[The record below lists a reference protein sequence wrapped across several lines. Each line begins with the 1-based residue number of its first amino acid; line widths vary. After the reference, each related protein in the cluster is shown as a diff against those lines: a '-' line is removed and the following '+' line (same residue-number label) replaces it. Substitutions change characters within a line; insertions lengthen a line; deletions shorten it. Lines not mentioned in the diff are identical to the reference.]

1 MSELNPQPQ
10 PPAKPLPVAKK
21 RKSKK
26 KKFVIFGIIFLV
38 VVIVIAVVASSK
50 KEKMTEVQ
58 TEKIKK
64 HNITQVVTATGKIQ
78 AETKVIISSEISGEI
93 VSLPFKEGEEVKKG
107 DLVVKIKQ
115 DAYAPQIQE
124 QNAQVNVAESNMKIN
139 EVAVQKTK
147 LEYDRIQELQGK
159 GLASTADLD
168 NARLSYEQALAQL
181 NNNKANINLSKT
193 GLAKIKYDI
202 SKTTLYAPMSGTV
215 TQLNNEVGEKV
226 LGTSYNQGTG
236 IMTISD
242 LSSMECQIDVSETD
256 VTLINIGDTARVQVD
271 AFPNRTFTGYVY
283 EIANTATSKGTGTQE
298 EVVNF
303 LVKVRIV
310 DKDNE
315 LRPGM
320 SCTVDVEVEK
330 KNNVI
335 AVPIQSITV
344 REDMNMNNNQM
355 DEENANLQRK
365 TDGKKDKKNKPQE
378 IVFVVENGVAKKK
391 NVKTGISDD
400 TYIEVTEGLD
410 ENLEVVKG
418 SYKAITKDLEDNSKV
433 KVDNE
438 VKAKK
443 KDE

>member
-1 MSELNPQPQ
+1 MADAPQV
-10 PPAKPLPVAKK
+10 KPVPVNRKK
-21 RKSKK
+21 KSKK
-26 KKFVIFGIIFLV
+26 KKFIIIGSIIL
-38 VVIVIAVVASSK
+38 IALIVVAVMISSK
-50 KEKMTEVQ
+50 KEKLIDVQ
-58 TEKIKK
+58 TEKVKK

-78 AETKVIISSEISGEI
+78 AETKVVISTEISGEI
-93 VSLPFKEGEEVKKG
+93 VSLPFKEGDEVKKG
-107 DLVVKIKQ
+107 DLVLKIKQ

-139 EVAVQKTK
+139 EVAVQKSK
-147 LEYDRIQELQGK
+147 LEYDRIQELQTK

-168 NARLSYEQALAQL
+168 NARLNYEQLLAQL
-181 NNNKANINLSKT
+181 NSNRANITLSRT
-193 GLAKIKYDI
+193 GLAKIKYDM
-202 SKTTLYAPMSGTV
+202 SKTTIYAPMSGTL

-226 LGTSYNQGTG
+226 LGTNFNQGTG

-256 VTLINIGDTARVQVD
+256 VTLININDTARIQVD
-271 AFPNRTFTGYVY
+271 AFPDRTFTGYVY
-283 EIANTATSKGTGTQE
+283 EIANTATSKGLGTQE

-303 LVKVRIV
+303 VVKVRII

-344 REDMNMNNNQM
+344 REDVNAMNNEKM
-355 DEENANLQRK
+355 DAENENLQRK
-365 TDGKKDKKNKPQE
+365 ENKKDKKKPQE
-378 IVFVVENGVAKKK
+378 IVFVIENGVAKKK

-400 TYIEVTEGLD
+400 NYIEVTEGLGD
-410 ENLEVVKG
+410 GLEVVKG
-418 SYKAITKDLEDNSKV
+418 SYKAITKDLEEDTKV

-438 VKAKK
+438 VKKK
-443 KDE
+443 TDENK

>member
-1 MSELNPQPQ
+1 MSEANPQV
-10 PPAKPLPVAKK
+10 KPVPVNKK

-26 KKFVIFGIIFLV
+26 KKFIIFGAIFLV
-38 VVIVIAVVASSK
+38 IAITIAVIASSK
-50 KEKMTEVQ
+50 KEKLTDVQ
-58 TEKIKK
+58 TEKVKK
-64 HNITQVVTATGKIQ
+64 HNITQVVTATGRIQ
-78 AETKVIISSEISGEI
+78 AETKVVISSEISGEI
-93 VSLPFKEGEEVKKG
+93 VSLPYKEGEEVKKG
-107 DLVVKIKQ
+107 DLVVKIRQ

-124 QNAQVNVAESNMKIN
+124 QNAQINVAESNLKIN
-139 EVAVQKTK
+139 EVTVQKNK
-147 LEYDRIQELQGK
+147 LEYDRLQELQSK

-168 NARLSYEQALAQL
+168 NARLNYEQSLAQL
-181 NNNKANINLSKT
+181 NSNRASINLSKT
-193 GLAKIKYDI
+193 GLGRIQYDL
-202 SKTTLYAPMSGTV
+202 SKTTLYAPMSGTI

-242 LSSMECQIDVSETD
+242 LASMECQIDVSETD
-256 VTLINIGDTARVQVD
+256 VSLINIGDTARIQVD
-271 AFPNRTFTGYVY
+271 AFPDRVFTGYVY

-303 LVKVRIV
+303 IVKVRII

-335 AVPIQSITV
+335 SVPIQSVTV
-344 REDMNMNNNQM
+344 REDMNINMEQV
-355 DEENANLQRK
+355 DAENENLQRK
-365 TDGKKDKKNKPQE
+365 TDGKKEKKNKPQE
-378 IVFVVENGVAKKK
+378 IVFIVENGVAKKK

-400 TYIEVTEGLD
+400 TYIEIIEGLD
-410 ENLEVVKG
+410 ENLEFVKG
-418 SYKAITKDLEDNSKV
+418 SYKAITKDLEDNAKV

-438 VKAKK
+438 MKSIKK
-443 KDE
+443 EGE

>member
-1 MSELNPQPQ
+1 MSESNPQV
-10 PPAKPLPVAKK
+10 KPSALNKK

-26 KKFVIFGIIFLV
+26 KKFIWIGAIVLVLIIV
-38 VVIVIAVVASSK
+38 AAIVASSK
-50 KEKMTEVQ
+50 KEKLVEVQ

-64 HNITQVVTATGKIQ
+64 RNITQVVTATGKIQ
-78 AETKVIISSEISGEI
+78 AETKVVISSEISGEI

-139 EVAVQKTK
+139 EVNVQKTK
-147 LEYDRIQELQGK
+147 LEFDRIQELHKK

-168 NARLSYEQALAQL
+168 NARLSYEQSLAQL
-181 NNNKANINLSKT
+181 NNNRANITLSRT
-193 GLAKIKYDI
+193 GLAKIKYDM
-202 SKTTLYAPMSGTV
+202 SKTTIYAPMSGTV

-242 LSSMECQIDVSETD
+242 LASMECQIDVSETD
-256 VTLINIGDTARVQVD
+256 VSMINIGDTARIKVD
-271 AFPNRTFTGYVY
+271 AFPNKTFVGYVY
-283 EIANTATSKGTGTQE
+283 EIANTATAKGTGTQE

-303 LVKVRIV
+303 VVKVRIV
-310 DKDNE
+310 DKDAE

-330 KNNVI
+330 KSNVI
-335 AVPIQSITV
+335 TVPIQSITV
-344 REDMNMNNNQM
+344 REDIDMNNNKL
-355 DEENANLQRK
+355 DEGNENLQRK
-365 TDGKKDKKNKPQE
+365 TNERKDKKKPQE
-378 IVFVVENGVAKKK
+378 IVFIIENGVAKKK

-400 TYIEVTEGLD
+400 TYIEISEGLAD
-410 ENLEVVKG
+410 NEEVVKG
-418 SYKAITKDLEDNSKV
+418 SYKAITKELEDNSKV

-438 VKAKK
+438 VKMKK
-443 KDE
+443 KDGE

>member
-1 MSELNPQPQ
+1 MSEANPQV
-10 PPAKPLPVAKK
+10 KPVPVVKK

-26 KKFVIFGIIFLV
+26 KKFIVFGAIFLV
-38 VVIVIAVVASSK
+38 LVIVIAIIASSK
-50 KEKMTEVQ
+50 KEKITEVQ
-58 TEKIKK
+58 TEKAKK

-78 AETKVIISSEISGEI
+78 AETKVIISSEVSGEI

-115 DAYAPQIQE
+115 DAYTPQLQE
-124 QNAQVNVAESNMKIN
+124 QSAQVNVAESNLKIN
-139 EVAVQKTK
+139 KVTVQKNK
-147 LEYDRIQELQGK
+147 LEYDRIQELQKK

-168 NARLSYEQALAQL
+168 NARLTYEQSLAQL
-181 NNNKANINLSKT
+181 NSNRASINLSKT
-193 GLAKIKYDI
+193 GLAKIKYDL
-202 SKTTLYAPMSGTV
+202 SKTTLFAPMSGTV

-226 LGTSYNQGTG
+226 LGTSFNQGTG

-256 VTLINIGDTARVQVD
+256 VTLINVGDTARIQVD
-271 AFPNRTFTGYVY
+271 AFPNRVFSGYVY
-283 EIANTATSKGTGTQE
+283 EIANTATSKGLGTQE

-303 LVKVRIV
+303 LVKVRII

-335 AVPIQSITV
+335 AVPIQSVTV
-344 REDMNMNNNQM
+344 REDMNMNNSQL
-355 DEENANLQRK
+355 DEDNSNLQRK
-365 TDGKKDKKNKPQE
+365 ENKKDKKNKPQE

-400 TYIEVTEGLD
+400 TYIEITEGLNAD
-410 ENLEVVKG
+410 MEVVKG
-418 SYKAITKDLEDNSKV
+418 SYKAITKDLEDNAKV

-438 VKAKK
+438 VKMKK
-443 KDE
+443 KEGE

>member
-1 MSELNPQPQ
+1 MSEANPQV
-10 PPAKPLPVAKK
+10 KPVPVKKK

-26 KKFVIFGIIFLV
+26 KKFIVFGAIFLV
-38 VVIVIAVVASSK
+38 IVIVIAVIASSK
-50 KEKMTEVQ
+50 KEKMVEVQ
-58 TEKIKK
+58 TEKVKK

-78 AETKVIISSEISGEI
+78 AETKVVISSEVSGEL
-93 VSLPFKEGEEVKKG
+93 VALPFKEGEEVKKG

-124 QNAQVNVAESNMKIN
+124 QNAQVNVAESNLKIN
-139 EVAVQKTK
+139 EVTVQKNK
-147 LEYDRIQELQGK
+147 LEYDRLQELQKK
-159 GLASTADLD
+159 GLASNADLD
-168 NARLSYEQALAQL
+168 NARLNYEQSLAQL
-181 NNNKANINLSKT
+181 NSNRANINLSKT

-202 SKTTLYAPMSGTV
+202 SKTTIYAPMSGTV

-226 LGTSYNQGTG
+226 LGTSFNQGTG

-256 VTLINIGDTARVQVD
+256 VSMINIGDTARIKVD
-271 AFPNRTFTGYVY
+271 AFPDRTFTGYVY
-283 EIANTATSKGTGTQE
+283 EIANTATSKGLGTQE

-303 LVKVRIV
+303 IVKVRII
-310 DKDNE
+310 DKDSE

-344 REDMNMNNNQM
+344 REDMNLNNNQM
-355 DEENANLQRK
+355 DAENENLQRK
-365 TDGKKDKKNKPQE
+365 TDSKKDKKIKPQE
-378 IVFVVENGVAKKK
+378 VVFIIENGVAKKR

-400 TYIEVTEGLD
+400 TYIEVTEGLQD
-410 ENLEVVKG
+410 DLEVVKG

-438 VKAKK
+438 VKMKK
-443 KDE
+443 KDGE

>member
-1 MSELNPQPQ
+1 MSDANPQV
-10 PPAKPLPVAKK
+10 KPVPVNKK

-26 KKFVIFGIIFLV
+26 KKFIIFGAIFLV
-38 VVIVIAVVASSK
+38 IVIVIAVIASSK

-58 TEKIKK
+58 TEKVKK

-78 AETKVIISSEISGEI
+78 AETKVVISSEVSGEL
-93 VSLPFKEGEEVKKG
+93 VSLPFKEGEVVKKG

-147 LEYDRIQELQGK
+147 LEYDRIQELQKK

-168 NARLSYEQALAQL
+168 NARLNYEQNLAQL
-181 NNNKANINLSKT
+181 NSNRANITLSRT

-202 SKTTLYAPMSGTV
+202 SKTTIYAPMSGTI

-226 LGTSYNQGTG
+226 LGTSFNQGTG

-256 VTLINIGDTARVQVD
+256 VSLINIGDTARIQVD
-271 AFPNRTFTGYVY
+271 AFPDRVFSGYVY
-283 EIANTATSKGTGTQE
+283 EIANTATSKGLGTQE

-303 LVKVRIV
+303 IVKVRII
-310 DKDNE
+310 DKENE

-344 REDMNMNNNQM
+344 REDINLDMNKL
-355 DEENANLQRK
+355 DEDNENLQRK
-365 TDGKKDKKNKPQE
+365 ENKKDKKIKPQE
-378 IVFVVENGVAKKK
+378 IVFIVENGVAKKR
-391 NVKTGISDD
+391 NVKTGISND
-400 TYIEVTEGLD
+400 TYIEVTEGLQD
-410 ENLEVVKG
+410 NLEVVKG
-418 SYKAITKDLEDNSKV
+418 SYKAITKELEDNSKV

-438 VKAKK
+438 VKMKK
-443 KDE
+443 KEDE

>member
-1 MSELNPQPQ
+1 MSEANPQV
-10 PPAKPLPVAKK
+10 KPVPVKKK

-26 KKFVIFGIIFLV
+26 KKYIVLGAIFLV
-38 VVIVIAVVASSK
+38 IVIVIAVVASSK
-50 KEKMTEVQ
+50 KEKMVDVQ
-58 TEKIKK
+58 TEKVKK

-78 AETKVIISSEISGEI
+78 AETKVVISSEVSGEL
-93 VSLPFKEGEEVKKG
+93 VALPFKEGEEVKKG

-124 QNAQVNVAESNMKIN
+124 QNAQVNVAESNLKIN
-139 EVAVQKTK
+139 EVTVQKNK
-147 LEYDRIQELQGK
+147 LEYDRIQELQKK
-159 GLASTADLD
+159 GLASQSDLD
-168 NARLSYEQALAQL
+168 NSRLNYEQSLAQL
-181 NNNKANINLSKT
+181 NSNRANINLSKT

-202 SKTTLYAPMSGTV
+202 SKTTIYAPMSGTV

-226 LGTSYNQGTG
+226 LGTSFNQGTG

-256 VTLINIGDTARVQVD
+256 VSLINIGDTARIKVD
-271 AFPNRTFTGYVY
+271 AFPDRTFTGYVY
-283 EIANTATSKGTGTQE
+283 EIANTATSKGLGTQE

-303 LVKVRIV
+303 IVKVRII

-344 REDMNMNNNQM
+344 REDMTLNNNQM
-355 DEENANLQRK
+355 DAENENLQRK
-365 TDGKKDKKNKPQE
+365 TDSKKDKKIKPQE
-378 IVFVVENGVAKKK
+378 IVFIVENGVAKKR

-400 TYIEVTEGLD
+400 TYIEISEGLQD
-410 ENLEVVKG
+410 DLEVVKG

-438 VKAKK
+438 VKMKK
-443 KDE
+443 KDGE

>member
-1 MSELNPQPQ
+1 MSEANPQVK
-10 PPAKPLPVAKK
+10 PAALNKK

-26 KKFVIFGIIFLV
+26 KKFIWIGAIVLVLII
-38 VVIVIAVVASSK
+38 IAAVVASSK
-50 KEKMTEVQ
+50 KEKLVEVQ
-58 TEKIKK
+58 TEKVSKR
-64 HNITQVVTATGKIQ
+64 NITQVVTATGKIQ
-78 AETKVIISSEISGEI
+78 AETKVVISSEISGEI

-124 QNAQVNVAESNMKIN
+124 QNAQVNVAESNLKIN
-139 EVAVQKTK
+139 EVNVQKTK
-147 LEYDRIQELQGK
+147 LEFDRIQELHTK

-168 NARLSYEQALAQL
+168 NARLSYEQSLAQL
-181 NNNKANINLSKT
+181 NNNRANINLSKT

-202 SKTTLYAPMSGTV
+202 SKTTIYAPMSGTV

-242 LSSMECQIDVSETD
+242 LASMECQIDVSETD
-256 VTLINIGDTARVQVD
+256 VSLINIGDTARIKVD
-271 AFPNRTFTGYVY
+271 AFPNKTFNGYVY
-283 EIANTATSKGTGTQE
+283 EIANTATAKGTGTQE

-303 LVKVRIV
+303 IVKVRII
-310 DKDNE
+310 DKDSE

-330 KNNVI
+330 KNNVLT
-335 AVPIQSITV
+335 VPIQSITV
-344 REDMNMNNNQM
+344 REDMDMNNNKL
-355 DEENANLQRK
+355 DEGNENLQRK
-365 TDGKKDKKNKPQE
+365 TNEKKDKKKPQE
-378 IVFVVENGVAKKK
+378 IVFIVENGVAKKK

-400 TYIEVTEGLD
+400 TYIEVSEGLSD
-410 ENLEVVKG
+410 NLEVVKG

-438 VKAKK
+438 VKMKK
-443 KDE
+443 KDGE

>member
-1 MSELNPQPQ
+1 MSEANPQV
-10 PPAKPLPVAKK
+10 KPVPVNKK

-26 KKFVIFGIIFLV
+26 KKFIIFGAIFLV
-38 VVIVIAVVASSK
+38 IVIVIAVIASSK
-50 KEKMTEVQ
+50 KEKMVDVQ
-58 TEKIKK
+58 TEKVKK

-78 AETKVIISSEISGEI
+78 AETKVVISSEVSGEI

-107 DLVVKIKQ
+107 DLVVKIRQ
-115 DAYAPQIQE
+115 DAYAPQLQE
-124 QNAQVNVAESNMKIN
+124 QSAQVNVAESNLKIN
-139 EVAVQKTK
+139 EVTVQKNK
-147 LEYDRIQELQGK
+147 LEYDRLQELQSK

-168 NARLSYEQALAQL
+168 NARLNYEQSLAQL
-181 NNNKANINLSKT
+181 NSNRASINLSRT
-193 GLAKIKYDI
+193 GLAKIKYDL
-202 SKTTLYAPMSGTV
+202 SKTTLYAPMSGTI

-226 LGTSYNQGTG
+226 LGTSFNQGTG

-256 VTLINIGDTARVQVD
+256 VSLINIGDTARIQVD
-271 AFPNRTFTGYVY
+271 AFPDRIFNGYVY
-283 EIANTATSKGTGTQE
+283 EIANTATSKGLGTQE

-303 LVKVRIV
+303 IVKVRII
-310 DKDNE
+310 DKENE

-344 REDMNMNNNQM
+344 REDMNMEMNQM
-355 DEENANLQRK
+355 DSENENLQRK
-365 TDGKKDKKNKPQE
+365 ENKKDKKAKPQE
-378 IVFVVENGVAKKK
+378 IVFIVENGVAKKK

-400 TYIEVTEGLD
+400 TYIEVTEGLQD
-410 ENLEVVKG
+410 DLEVVKG
-418 SYKAITKDLEDNSKV
+418 SYKAITKDLEENTKV

-438 VKAKK
+438 VKTIKK
-443 KDE
+443 EGE

>member
-1 MSELNPQPQ
+1 MSEANQQ
-10 PPAKPLPVAKK
+10 VKPVPVNKK

-26 KKFVIFGIIFLV
+26 KKFIVMGIIFLV
-38 VVIVIAVVASSK
+38 IVIVIAVIASSK

-58 TEKIKK
+58 TEKVKK

-124 QNAQVNVAESNMKIN
+124 QNAQINVAESNLKIN

-147 LEYDRIQELQGK
+147 LEYDRIQELQKK

-168 NARLSYEQALAQL
+168 NSRLAYEQSLAQL
-181 NNNKANINLSKT
+181 NSNRASVNLSKS
-193 GLAKIKYDI
+193 GLGRIRYDL

-242 LSSMECQIDVSETD
+242 LASMECQIDVSETD
-256 VTLINIGDTARVQVD
+256 VTLINIGDTARIQVD
-271 AFPNRTFTGYVY
+271 AFPNRVFAGYVY
-283 EIANTATSKGTGTQE
+283 EIANTATSKGVGTQE

-303 LVKVRIV
+303 IVKVRII

-355 DEENANLQRK
+355 DAENENLQRK
-365 TDGKKDKKNKPQE
+365 ENKKDKKIKPQE
-378 IVFVVENGVAKKK
+378 IVFIVENGTAKKK

-400 TYIEVTEGLD
+400 TYIEITEGLE

-418 SYKAITKDLEDNSKV
+418 SYKAITKDLEENSKV

-438 VKAKK
+438 IKTQK
-443 KDE
+443 KDGDK

>member
-1 MSELNPQPQ
+1 MSEANPQV
-10 PPAKPLPVAKK
+10 KPVPVNKK

-26 KKFVIFGIIFLV
+26 KKFIILGAIFLV
-38 VVIVIAVVASSK
+38 IVIVIAVVASSK
-50 KEKMTEVQ
+50 KEKMVDVQ
-58 TEKIKK
+58 TEKVKK

-78 AETKVIISSEISGEI
+78 AETKVVISSEVSGEI
-93 VSLPFKEGEEVKKG
+93 VSLPYKEGEEVKKG

-124 QNAQVNVAESNMKIN
+124 QNAQVNVAESNLKIN
-139 EVAVQKTK
+139 EVAVQKSK
-147 LEYDRIQELQGK
+147 LEYDRIQELQSK

-168 NARLSYEQALAQL
+168 NARLNYEQLLAQL
-181 NNNKANINLSKT
+181 NSNRASINLSKT
-193 GLAKIKYDI
+193 GLAKIKYDM
-202 SKTTLYAPMSGTV
+202 SKTTLYAPMSGTI
-215 TQLNNEVGEKV
+215 TQLNNEIGEKV
-226 LGTSYNQGTG
+226 LGTSFNQGTG

-256 VTLINIGDTARVQVD
+256 VSLINIGDTARIQVD
-271 AFPNRTFTGYVY
+271 AFPDRTFNGYVY
-283 EIANTATSKGTGTQE
+283 EIANTATSKGLGTQE

-303 LVKVRIV
+303 IVKVRII
-310 DKDNE
+310 DKENE

-344 REDMNMNNNQM
+344 REDMNMNNEQM
-355 DEENANLQRK
+355 DGENENLQRK
-365 TDGKKDKKNKPQE
+365 ENKKDKKSKPQE
-378 IVFVVENGVAKKK
+378 IVFIVEGGVAKKK

-418 SYKAITKDLEDNSKV
+418 SYKAITKELEENSKV

-438 VKAKK
+438 VKMKK
-443 KDE
+443 KEGE

>member
-1 MSELNPQPQ
+1 MSEANPQV
-10 PPAKPLPVAKK
+10 KPVPVNKK

-26 KKFVIFGIIFLV
+26 KKFIIFGAIFLV
-38 VVIVIAVVASSK
+38 IVIVIAVIASSK
-50 KEKMTEVQ
+50 KEKLTDVQ
-58 TEKIKK
+58 TEKVKK

-78 AETKVIISSEISGEI
+78 AETKVVISSEVSGEL

-124 QNAQVNVAESNMKIN
+124 QNAQVNVAESNLKIN
-139 EVAVQKTK
+139 EVTVQKNK
-147 LEYDRIQELQGK
+147 LEYDRLQELQKK
-159 GLASTADLD
+159 GLASQSDLD
-168 NARLSYEQALAQL
+168 NSRLNYEQSLAQL
-181 NNNKANINLSKT
+181 NSNRASITLSRT

-202 SKTTLYAPMSGTV
+202 SKTTIYAPMSGTI

-226 LGTSYNQGTG
+226 LGTSFNQGTG

-256 VTLINIGDTARVQVD
+256 VSLINIGDTARIQVD
-271 AFPNRTFTGYVY
+271 AFPDRVFTGYVY
-283 EIANTATSKGTGTQE
+283 EIANTATSKGLGTQE

-303 LVKVRIV
+303 IVKVRII
-310 DKDNE
+310 DKENE

-344 REDMNMNNNQM
+344 REDINLDMNKL
-355 DEENANLQRK
+355 DEENENLQRK
-365 TDGKKDKKNKPQE
+365 ENKKDKKIKPQE
-378 IVFVVENGVAKKK
+378 IVFIVENGVAKKR

-400 TYIEVTEGLD
+400 TYIEITEGLQD
-410 ENLEVVKG
+410 NLEVVKG

-438 VKAKK
+438 VKLKK
-443 KDE
+443 KENE

>member
-1 MSELNPQPQ
+1 MSEANPQV
-10 PPAKPLPVAKK
+10 KPVPVKKK

-26 KKFVIFGIIFLV
+26 KKFIVFGAIFLV
-38 VVIVIAVVASSK
+38 IVIVIAVIASSK
-50 KEKMTEVQ
+50 KEKMIDVQ
-58 TEKIKK
+58 TEKVKK

-78 AETKVIISSEISGEI
+78 AETKVVISSEVSGEL

-107 DLVVKIKQ
+107 DLVVKIRQ

-124 QNAQVNVAESNMKIN
+124 QNAQVNVAESNLKIN
-139 EVAVQKTK
+139 EVTVQKNK
-147 LEYDRIQELQGK
+147 LEYDRLQELQKK
-159 GLASTADLD
+159 GLASQSDLD
-168 NARLSYEQALAQL
+168 NSRLNYEQSLAQL
-181 NNNKANINLSKT
+181 NSNRANINLSKT

-202 SKTTLYAPMSGTV
+202 SKTTIYAPMSGTV

-226 LGTSYNQGTG
+226 LGTSFNQGTG

-256 VTLINIGDTARVQVD
+256 VSMINIGDTARIKVD
-271 AFPNRTFTGYVY
+271 AFPDRTFTGYVY
-283 EIANTATSKGTGTQE
+283 EIANTATSKGLGTQE

-303 LVKVRIV
+303 IVKVRII

-355 DEENANLQRK
+355 DAENENLQRK
-365 TDGKKDKKNKPQE
+365 NDSKKDKKIKPQE
-378 IVFVVENGVAKKK
+378 VVFVVENGVAKKK

-400 TYIEVTEGLD
+400 TYIEVTEGLQD
-410 ENLEVVKG
+410 DLEVIKG
-418 SYKAITKDLEDNSKV
+418 SYKAITKDLEDNTKV

-438 VKAKK
+438 VKMKK
-443 KDE
+443 KDGE